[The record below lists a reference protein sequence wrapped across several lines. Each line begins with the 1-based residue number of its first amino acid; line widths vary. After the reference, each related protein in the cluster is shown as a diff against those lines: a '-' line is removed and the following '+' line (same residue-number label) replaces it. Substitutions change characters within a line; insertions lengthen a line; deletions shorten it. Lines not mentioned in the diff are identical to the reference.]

1 MDYLVRSEEEILGR
15 GLMIELEH
23 CHQTDRI
30 AAKELGR
37 KNSLESACSS
47 TNSSGSLVDGGG
59 SDVENALAFCVE
71 NMKQYAG
78 DSVIPGFPSLE
89 LEAKIQCK
97 FKELG
102 LPDDGMPAPLLVQK
116 YQTKCRQ
123 STKALREIQSTIGTF
138 YSC

>member
-1 MDYLVRSEEEILGR
+1 MDYLDRSEEEILGR

-47 TNSSGSLVDGGG
+47 TNSSGSLVDE
-59 SDVENALAFCVE
+59 SEVENVLAFCVE
-71 NMKQYAG
+71 NVKQYSG
-78 DSVIPGFPSLE
+78 VSGIPGFPSLE
-89 LEAKIQCK
+89 LEARIQCK

-102 LPDDGMPAPLLVQK
+102 LPDDGLPAPLLVQK

-123 STKALREIQSTIGTF
+123 SNKALREIQSTIGSF
-138 YSC
+138 YC